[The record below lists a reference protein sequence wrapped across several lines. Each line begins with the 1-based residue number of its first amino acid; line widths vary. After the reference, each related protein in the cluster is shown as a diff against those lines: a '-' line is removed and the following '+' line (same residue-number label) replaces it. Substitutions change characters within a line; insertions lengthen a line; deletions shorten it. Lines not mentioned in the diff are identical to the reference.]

1 MKLIKWSAHFQR
13 VYRTQIAKNEAL
25 ATAFWAAVETFQH
38 DPHLVRI
45 HPLEGKM
52 AGRFAF
58 EVSPDCRVIV
68 RETDDYLIFTDI
80 GTHEQVYER

>member
-1 MKLIKWSAHFQR
+1 MKPIKWSAHFQR
-13 VYRTQIAKNEAL
+13 IYTTQIAKNESL
-25 ATAFWAAVETFQH
+25 CTAFWDAVEAFQH
-38 DPHLVRI
+38 DPQLVRT
-45 HPLEGKM
+45 HPLQGKM

-58 EVSPDCRVIV
+58 EVSPACRVIV

>member
-1 MKLIKWSAHFQR
+1 MKPIKWSAHFQR
-13 VYRTQIAKNEAL
+13 VYRTQLAKNEAL
-25 ATAFWAAVETFQH
+25 VTAFWAAVETFQH
-38 DPHLVRI
+38 DPQLVRT